1 MNDNQADKIR
11 AGLRKRMLNDYTDS
25 SGLELTYMCFGYLS
39 SLCAQLISDDEGER
53 SRAKASV
60 QKIIGGAL

>member
-1 MNDNQADKIR
+1 MDSADKIR
-11 AGLRKRMLNDYTDS
+11 EGLRKHLLKDYPDS
-25 SGLELTYMCFGYLS
+25 NGLELTYMCFGYLS

-60 QKIIGGAL
+60 KKFIEGTL